1 MFIYSKYYWTH
12 LFLCCFICQRFYLC
26 PRLILDIKE
35 SDHVSYWL
43 RKQTGTLERLR
54 EKKKRQQTNLPSSS
68 SWLLLTKKLDA
79 TVSFSRPLFPYMLRI
94 HFCIS
99 DLLVCIAFDH
109 IMLWS
114 EGVLNELIYVSF
126 AVVVCC
132 CCSLRFLNRM
142 AVSPCWHWFKSCVRI
157 CLGTMTYFQRLNT
170 CSIYPHALEKEY
182 NKSK

>member
-1 MFIYSKYYWTH
+1 MKVLVNFDEWVKERCIYSKYYWTH
-12 LFLCCFICQRFYLC
+12 LSLCCFICQRFYLC

-54 EKKKRQQTNLPSSS
+54 EKKKRQTNLPSS

-99 DLLVCIAFDH
+99 DLLVCIAFDQ

-126 AVVVCC
+126 AVVCCC
-132 CCSLRFLNRM
+132 CCSTLF
-142 AVSPCWHWFKSCVRI
+142 
-157 CLGTMTYFQRLNT
+157 
-170 CSIYPHALEKEY
+170 E
-182 NKSK
+182 